1 MNVSSVS
8 SNSSKNTERIR
19 EQQAQSVKQRQNVS
33 AQSQSVKSAKSS
45 SSSQDEV
52 KISQRANSVNVGF
65 KSEALSQERI
75 AELEEDMAAQESE
88 EVEASSASAETE
100 TSATES
106 SEESSKA
113 FTMTDASSYEEGSDV
128 KELAYKMVQSRDRSN
143 ADLSEISVLKAS
155 EANNEIH
162 ISKGKNGGIIVNV
175 DGQEK
180 KFSAEEAR
188 NLIIDGGDGND
199 KIIADKDV
207 EADLQIV
214 GGLGNDTITTAK
226 GNDTVYDN
234 YGANSIST
242 KDGNDTIIAN
252 QLDYVPGE
260 QSQTTADTRGFFR
273 KLLDKI
279 TGKSS
284 YEEQTVDGN
293 IIDGGAG
300 DDYIEGGLGNDYIRG
315 GSGDD
320 VIYGLNGDD
329 SIRAGE
335 GNDYV
340 DGGKGND
347 NIRLSSGNNIAFGG
361 NGDDIIRAGDGNNV
375 LVGGR
380 GSDSIKAGEG
390 KNKIT
395 ADSADKVKAGENSKT
410 SHVESIDI
418 PENITVNAAH
428 GSTSAPVTGNNSNIG
443 FTERVQSDLASLAAL
458 STGQT
463 MLNALAANGKSINIV
478 DTDAGNYCSYYQDG
492 ATLKEDGSASYGS
505 DSTVA
510 YDRARTLIS
519 YDDWGKRPPIVGMYH
534 EMSHSYDAGAGV
546 LDGRYFNYDGTPAEN
561 TENGGV
567 KAAELQAVG
576 LGDVSDQVQMN
587 PEGISENALRKA
599 LNLERRDKY

>member
-1 MNVSSVS
+1 MSVSSVS
-8 SNSSKNTERIR
+8 SNSRKNTERIR
-19 EQQAQSVKQRQNVS
+19 EQQVQSIKQRQNIS
-33 AQSQSVKSAKSS
+33 SQSQSSKSEKTST
-45 SSSQDEV
+45 SQDEV
-52 KISQRANSVNVGF
+52 KISHQASSVNVGF
-65 KSEALSQERI
+65 KSEALSKERI
-75 AELEEDMAAQESE
+75 AELEEDMAAQDSE
-88 EVEASSASAETE
+88 EGGSVSVSEQTTIAD
-100 TSATES
+100 ES
-106 SEESSKA
+106 DQESQA
-113 FTMTDASSYEEGSDV
+113 PFTMTDASSYEDGSDV
-128 KELAYKMVQSRDRSN
+128 KELAYKMVESRDRAE

-155 EANNEIH
+155 DANNEIH
-162 ISKGKNGGIIVNV
+162 ISKGEDGGIIVNV
-175 DGQEK
+175 DGKEK
-180 KFSAEEAR
+180 EFSAEEAR
-188 NLIIDGGDGND
+188 NLIIDGSDGND

-234 YGANSIST
+234 YGANNIST
-242 KDGNDTIIAN
+242 KDGSDTIIAN
-252 QLDYVPGE
+252 QLDYIPGE
-260 QSQTTADTRGFFR
+260 HSQTTVDNRGFFR
-273 KLLDKI
+273 KLFDKI

-293 IIDGGAG
+293 IIDGGDG

-329 SIRAGE
+329 IIRAE
-335 GNDYV
+335 GGDDYV

-347 NIRLSSGNNIAFGG
+347 DINVGSGNNIAFGG
-361 NGDDIIRAGDGNNV
+361 NGDDIIKAGSGDNV
-375 LVGGR
+375 MVGGR
-380 GSDSIKAGEG
+380 GSDSIKVGEG

-395 ADSADKVKAGENSKT
+395 ADSADKVRTGENSQT
-410 SHVESIDI
+410 SYVESIDI
-418 PENITVNAAH
+418 PENITVNAIH
-428 GSTSAPVTGNNSNIG
+428 GSTFAPVTGNNGNMG

-463 MLNALAANGKSINIV
+463 MLNALEANGKSVNIV
-478 DTDAGNYCSYYQDG
+478 DTDAGNYCSYYQEG

-510 YDRARTLIS
+510 YNRTRTLINS
-519 YDDWGKRPPIVGMYH
+519 DGWGKRPPIVGMYH
-534 EMSHSYDAGAGV
+534 EMSHSYDAGAGI
-546 LDGRYFNYDGTPAEN
+546 LDGRYFNYDGTQAEN
-561 TENGGV
+561 ADNGGV

-576 LGDVSDQVQMN
+576 LGDVSDDVQMN

>member
-8 SNSSKNTERIR
+8 SSSSKNTERIR
-19 EQQAQSVKQRQNVS
+19 EQQAQSVKQRQNLS
-33 AQSQSVKSAKSS
+33 SQSQGTKSEKV
-45 SSSQDEV
+45 SSQDEV

-75 AELEEDMAAQESE
+75 AELEEDMAAQDNEESGS
-88 EVEASSASAETE
+88 VSASEQTTIAD
-100 TSATES
+100 ES
-106 SEESSKA
+106 DQESKA
-113 FTMTDASSYEEGSDV
+113 PFTMTDAFSYEGGSDV
-128 KELAYKMVQSRDRSN
+128 KELAYKMVESRDRAN

-155 EANNEIH
+155 DANNEIH
-162 ISKGKNGGIIVNV
+162 ISKGKDGGIIVNV
-175 DGQEK
+175 DGKEK
-180 KFSAEEAR
+180 KFSAEAAR
-188 NLIIDGGDGND
+188 NLIIDGSDGND

-234 YGANSIST
+234 YGANNIST
-242 KDGNDTIIAN
+242 KDGSDTIIAN
-252 QLDYVPGE
+252 QLDYIPGE
-260 QSQTTADTRGFFR
+260 HSQTTVDNRGFFR

-293 IIDGGAG
+293 IIDGG
-300 DDYIEGGLGNDYIRG
+300 DDGNYIEGGLGNDYIRS

-320 VIYGLNGDD
+320 VIYGLNGNDIIK
-329 SIRAGE
+329 S
-335 GNDYV
+335 GNGDDYV

-347 NIRLSSGNNIAFGG
+347 NIDVDFGNNIVFGG
-361 NGDDIIRAGDGNNV
+361 NGDDVMKAGDGDNV

-390 KNKIT
+390 ENKIT
-395 ADSADKVKAGENSKT
+395 ADSADKVKAGEYSKT

-418 PENITVNAAH
+418 PENITANAIH
-428 GSTSAPVTGNNSNIG
+428 GSTSAPVTGNNGNMG

-463 MLNALAANGKSINIV
+463 MLNALGENGKSINIV

-510 YDRARTLIS
+510 YNRTRTLIS

-546 LDGRYFNYDGTPAEN
+546 LDSRFFNYDGTPAEN
-561 TENGGV
+561 TDNGGV

-576 LGDVSDQVQMN
+576 LGEVSDQVQMN

>member
-8 SNSSKNTERIR
+8 SSSSKNTERIR
-19 EQQAQSVKQRQNVS
+19 EQQAQSVKQLQNLS
-33 AQSQSVKSAKSS
+33 SQSQGTKSEKV
-45 SSSQDEV
+45 SSQDEV

-75 AELEEDMAAQESE
+75 AELEEDMAAQDNEESG
-88 EVEASSASAETE
+88 SISASEQTTIAD
-100 TSATES
+100 ES
-106 SEESSKA
+106 DQESKA
-113 FTMTDASSYEEGSDV
+113 PFTMTDASSYEDGSDV
-128 KELAYKMVQSRDRSN
+128 KELAYKMVESRDRAN

-155 EANNEIH
+155 DANNEIH

-175 DGQEK
+175 DGKEK
-180 KFSAEEAR
+180 KFSAEAAR
-188 NLIIDGGDGND
+188 NLIIDGSDGND

-234 YGANSIST
+234 YGANNIST
-242 KDGNDTIIAN
+242 KDGSDTIIAN
-252 QLDYVPGE
+252 QLDYIPGE
-260 QSQTTADTRGFFR
+260 HSQTTVDNRGFFR

-293 IIDGGAG
+293 IIDGG
-300 DDYIEGGLGNDYIRG
+300 DDGNYIEGGLGNDYIRS

-320 VIYGLNGDD
+320 VIYGLNGNDIIK
-329 SIRAGE
+329 S
-335 GNDYV
+335 GNGDDYV

-347 NIRLSSGNNIAFGG
+347 NIDVDFGNNIVFGG
-361 NGDDIIRAGDGNNV
+361 NGDDVIKAGDGDNV

-390 KNKIT
+390 ENKIT
-395 ADSADKVKAGENSKT
+395 ADSADKVKAGEYSKT

-418 PENITVNAAH
+418 PENITANAIH

-463 MLNALAANGKSINIV
+463 MLNALGENGKSINIV

-510 YDRARTLIS
+510 YNRTRTLIS

-546 LDGRYFNYDGTPAEN
+546 LDSRFFNYDGTPAEN
-561 TENGGV
+561 TDNGGV

-576 LGDVSDQVQMN
+576 LGEVSDQVQMN

>member
-8 SNSSKNTERIR
+8 SSSSKNTERIR
-19 EQQAQSVKQRQNVS
+19 EQQAQSVKQRQNLS
-33 AQSQSVKSAKSS
+33 SQSQGTKSEKV
-45 SSSQDEV
+45 SSQDEV

-75 AELEEDMAAQESE
+75 VELEEDMAAQDNEESGS
-88 EVEASSASAETE
+88 VSASEQTTIAD
-100 TSATES
+100 ES
-106 SEESSKA
+106 DQESKA
-113 FTMTDASSYEEGSDV
+113 PFTMTDASSYEDGSDV
-128 KELAYKMVQSRDRSN
+128 KELAYKMVESRDRAN

-155 EANNEIH
+155 DANNEIH
-162 ISKGKNGGIIVNV
+162 ISKGKDGGIIVNV
-175 DGQEK
+175 DGKEK
-180 KFSAEEAR
+180 KFSAEAAR
-188 NLIIDGGDGND
+188 NLIIDGSDGND

-234 YGANSIST
+234 YGANNIST
-242 KDGNDTIIAN
+242 KDGSDTIIAN
-252 QLDYVPGE
+252 QLDYIPGE
-260 QSQTTADTRGFFR
+260 HSQTTVDNRGFFR

-293 IIDGGAG
+293 IIDGG
-300 DDYIEGGLGNDYIRG
+300 DDGNYIEGGLGNDYIRS

-320 VIYGLNGDD
+320 VIYGLNGNDIIK
-329 SIRAGE
+329 S
-335 GNDYV
+335 GNGDDYV

-347 NIRLSSGNNIAFGG
+347 NIDVDFGNNIVFGG
-361 NGDDIIRAGDGNNV
+361 NGDDVMKAGDGDNV

-390 KNKIT
+390 ENKIT
-395 ADSADKVKAGENSKT
+395 ADSADKVKAGEYSKT

-418 PENITVNAAH
+418 PENITANAIH
-428 GSTSAPVTGNNSNIG
+428 GSTSAPVTGNNGNMG

-463 MLNALAANGKSINIV
+463 MLNALGENGKSINIV

-510 YDRARTLIS
+510 YNRTRTLIS

-546 LDGRYFNYDGTPAEN
+546 LDGRFFNYDGTPAEN
-561 TENGGV
+561 TDNGGV

-576 LGDVSDQVQMN
+576 LGEVSDQVQMN

>member
-8 SNSSKNTERIR
+8 SSSSKNTERIR
-19 EQQAQSVKQRQNVS
+19 EQQAQSVKQRQNLS
-33 AQSQSVKSAKSS
+33 SQSQGTKSEKV
-45 SSSQDEV
+45 SSQDEV

-75 AELEEDMAAQESE
+75 AELEEDMAAQDNEESGS
-88 EVEASSASAETE
+88 VSASEQTTIAD
-100 TSATES
+100 ES
-106 SEESSKA
+106 DQESKA
-113 FTMTDASSYEEGSDV
+113 PFTMTDASSYEDGSDV
-128 KELAYKMVQSRDRSN
+128 KELAYKMVESRDRAN

-155 EANNEIH
+155 DANNEIH
-162 ISKGKNGGIIVNV
+162 ISKGKDGGIIVNV
-175 DGQEK
+175 DGKEK
-180 KFSAEEAR
+180 KFSAEAAR
-188 NLIIDGGDGND
+188 NLIIDGSDGND

-234 YGANSIST
+234 YGANNIST
-242 KDGNDTIIAN
+242 KDGSDTIIAN
-252 QLDYVPGE
+252 QLDYIPGE
-260 QSQTTADTRGFFR
+260 HSQTTVDNRGFFR

-293 IIDGGAG
+293 IIDGG
-300 DDYIEGGLGNDYIRG
+300 DDGNYIEGGLGNDYIRS

-320 VIYGLNGDD
+320 VIYGLNGNDIIK
-329 SIRAGE
+329 S
-335 GNDYV
+335 GNGDDYV

-347 NIRLSSGNNIAFGG
+347 NIDVNFGNNIVFGG
-361 NGDDIIRAGDGNNV
+361 NGDDVIKAGDGDNV

-390 KNKIT
+390 ENKIT
-395 ADSADKVKAGENSKT
+395 ADSADKVKAGEYSKT

-418 PENITVNAAH
+418 PENITANAIH
-428 GSTSAPVTGNNSNIG
+428 GSTSAPVTGNNSNMG

-463 MLNALAANGKSINIV
+463 MLNALGENGKSINIV

-510 YDRARTLIS
+510 YNRARTLIS

-546 LDGRYFNYDGTPAEN
+546 LDSRFFNYDGTPAEN
-561 TENGGV
+561 TDNGGV

-576 LGDVSDQVQMN
+576 LGEVSDQVQMN

>member
-1 MNVSSVS
+1 MNVSSVNSS
-8 SNSSKNTERIR
+8 SNRNTERVR
-19 EQQAQSVKQRQNVS
+19 EQKANAVKQQQNVS
-33 AQSQSVKSAKSS
+33 AQPKTSQSEKVASN
-45 SSSQDEV
+45 DEV
-52 KISQRANSVNVGF
+52 KMSSRAHSVNVGF

-88 EVEASSASAETE
+88 ETGASSVATENE
-100 TSATES
+100 TSAVES
-106 SEESSKA
+106 SEESSKP
-113 FTMTDASSYEEGSDV
+113 FTMTDASSYEDGSDV
-128 KELAYKMVQSRDRSN
+128 KELAYKMLESRDRSA
-143 ADLSEISVLKAS
+143 ADLSSIDVLKAS

-162 ISKGKNGGIIVNV
+162 ISKGKDGGIIVSV

-180 KFSAEEAR
+180 KFSAEAAR
-188 NLIIDGGDGND
+188 NLIIDGSGGDD

-207 EADLQIV
+207 EADLHIV
-214 GGLGNDTITTAK
+214 GGQGNDAITTAK
-226 GNDTVYDN
+226 GNDMVFDN
-234 YGANSIST
+234 YGANNIST
-242 KDGNDTIIAN
+242 KDGDDIIIAN

-260 QSQTTADTRGFFR
+260 NSQTTVDNRSFFR

-300 DDYIEGGLGNDYIRG
+300 DDYIEGGLGADYIKG
-315 GSGDD
+315 GSGND

-329 SIRAGE
+329 VIRAG
-335 GNDYV
+335 GGDDYV

-347 NIRLSSGNNIAFGG
+347 NINVGSGKNIAFGG
-361 NGDDIIRAGDGNNV
+361 NGDDVIKAGSGDNV

-380 GSDSIKAGEG
+380 GSDSIKAGDG
-390 KNKIT
+390 NNNIT
-395 ADSADKVKAGENSKT
+395 ADSDDKVKAGENSKI

-463 MLNALAANGKSINIV
+463 MLNALEANGMSVNIV

-492 ATLKEDGSASYGS
+492 ATLKEDGTASYGS

-510 YDRARTLIS
+510 YNRTRTLIS

-546 LDGRYFNYDGTPAEN
+546 LDGRFFNYDGTPAEN

-576 LGDVSDQVQMN
+576 LGDVTDQVQMN
-587 PEGISENALRKA
+587 PDGISENALRKA

>member
-1 MNVSSVS
+1 MNVSSVNSS
-8 SNSSKNTERIR
+8 SNRNTERVR
-19 EQQAQSVKQRQNVS
+19 EQKTNAVKQQQNVP
-33 AQSQSVKSAKSS
+33 AQPKTSQSEKVTSS
-45 SSSQDEV
+45 DEV
-52 KISQRANSVNVGF
+52 KMSSRAHSVNVGF

-88 EVEASSASAETE
+88 ETEASSVATENE
-100 TSATES
+100 TSAVES
-106 SEESSKA
+106 SEESSKP
-113 FTMTDASSYEEGSDV
+113 FTMTDASSYEDGSDV
-128 KELAYKMVQSRDRSN
+128 KELAYKMLESRDRSN
-143 ADLSEISVLKAS
+143 ADLSSIDVLKAS

-162 ISKGKNGGIIVNV
+162 ISKGKDGGIIVSV

-180 KFSAEEAR
+180 KFSAEAAR
-188 NLIIDGGDGND
+188 NLIIDGSGGDD

-207 EADLQIV
+207 EADLHIV
-214 GGLGNDTITTAK
+214 GGQGNDAITTAK
-226 GNDTVYDN
+226 GNDMVFDN
-234 YGANSIST
+234 YGANNIST
-242 KDGNDTIIAN
+242 KDGDDIIIAN

-260 QSQTTADTRGFFR
+260 NSQTTTDNRSFFR

-293 IIDGGAG
+293 IIDGGDG
-300 DDYIEGGLGNDYIRG
+300 DDYIEGGLGADYIKG
-315 GSGDD
+315 GSGND

-329 SIRAGE
+329 VIRAG
-335 GNDYV
+335 GGDDYV

-347 NIRLSSGNNIAFGG
+347 NINVGSGKNIAFGG
-361 NGDDIIRAGDGNNV
+361 NGDDVIRAGSGDNV

-380 GSDSIKAGEG
+380 GSDSIKAGDG
-390 KNKIT
+390 NNKIT
-395 ADSADKVKAGENSKT
+395 ADSDDKVKAGENSKI

-463 MLNALAANGKSINIV
+463 MLNALEANGMSVNIV

-492 ATLKEDGSASYGS
+492 ATLKEDGTASYGS

-510 YDRARTLIS
+510 YNRTRTLIS

-546 LDGRYFNYDGTPAEN
+546 LDGRFFNYDGTPAEN

-576 LGDVSDQVQMN
+576 LGDVTDQVQMN
-587 PEGISENALRKA
+587 PDGISENALRKA